1 MDVLLVEYFVLLGM
15 FNNDFFV
22 YFIIMVRVRI
32 DLDKFVCRWLKSI
45 SVVPAESYESILVRL
60 LDCKLGCNV
69 CEYSVFDEDLWV
81 SVNLL
86 VDWDSVDSNLM
97 FSLRSDYS
105 NEFPINTCVDYETW
119 NHFKE
124 KVLGIDDIFSI
135 LAILDCGET
144 INFNDLL
151 FRRIK

>member
-1 MDVLLVEYFVLLGM
+1 
-15 FNNDFFV
+15 
-22 YFIIMVRVRI
+22 MVRVPINVSGYVKKR
-32 DLDKFVCRWLKSI
+32 LKS
-45 SVVPAESYESILVRL
+45 VAVTPDEAYNSILVRL